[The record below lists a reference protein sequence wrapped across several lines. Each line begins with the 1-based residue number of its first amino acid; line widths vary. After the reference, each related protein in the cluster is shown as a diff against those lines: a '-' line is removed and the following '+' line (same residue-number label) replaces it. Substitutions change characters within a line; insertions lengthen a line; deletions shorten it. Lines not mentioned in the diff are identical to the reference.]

1 MCAMVDAAQMSHRY
15 VGVDLGGIQP
25 RVSEKR
31 LDGAQIGSVIQHVCR
46 AGMAQKVRPAF

>member
-1 MCAMVDAAQMSHRY
+1 MGAMVDAEQMSHRY

-31 LDGAQIGSVIQHVCR
+31 LDAAQIGTVIQHVCR
-46 AGMAQKVRPAF
+46 AGMAQKMRPTF